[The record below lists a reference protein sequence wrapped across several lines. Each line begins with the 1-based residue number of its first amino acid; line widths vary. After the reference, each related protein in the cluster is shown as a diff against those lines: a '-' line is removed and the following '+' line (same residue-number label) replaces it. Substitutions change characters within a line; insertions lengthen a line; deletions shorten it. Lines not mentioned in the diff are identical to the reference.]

1 MTEQNQ
7 GHKCLFQL
15 DMIYEVGASD
25 SCRSWAPFTM
35 AMLALLRP
43 LSVSAVGLIGSG
55 VRTLF
60 YTDLD
65 FCPL

>member
-1 MTEQNQ
+1 
-7 GHKCLFQL
+7 
-15 DMIYEVGASD
+15 
-25 SCRSWAPFTM
+25 M